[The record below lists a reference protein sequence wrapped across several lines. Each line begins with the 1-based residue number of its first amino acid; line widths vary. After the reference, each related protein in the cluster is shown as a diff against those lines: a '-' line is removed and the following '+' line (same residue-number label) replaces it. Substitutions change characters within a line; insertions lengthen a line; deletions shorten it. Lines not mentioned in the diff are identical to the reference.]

1 MTVGRSRAPG
11 DRGSEIVR
19 EHGVETTPRRAGAN
33 GDSHGPRPN
42 QRPAAPYTRN
52 LAKAAATRPLNPQD
66 VLLQV
71 HELVGQALGWSSA
84 AAEPRDAR
92 IELHTSD
99 RYSIAGKLLRSTR
112 REFILLTSG
121 RTDCTLEQLA
131 GSSRTGEELVRR
143 DVKVRHV
150 FTEHAFSRPSV
161 RAYASS
167 VADCGGTVRVFS
179 GPIQD
184 AIIVDQRMAVIWG
197 PPHADADACIT
208 VRGTIVLDCLV
219 GLANAVWRS
228 AMDLEVHQW
237 LHEDDDLTVKKILYM
252 LAEGAKDDVSA
263 RRLGM
268 SVRTYRRY
276 VADIMKRLGADSRF
290 EAGVRAVQLGVLD
303 TARTARPDPAL

>member
-1 MTVGRSRAPG
+1 M
-11 DRGSEIVR
+11 R
-19 EHGVETTPRRAGAN
+19 EHGVEITPRRAGVN
-33 GDSHGPRPN
+33 GDGHGPRPS
-42 QRPAAPYTRN
+42 PPYSRN
-52 LAKAAATRPLNPQD
+52 LAKAATHPPNLQD

-71 HELVGQALGWSSA
+71 HGLVGQALEWSSA
-84 AAEPRDAR
+84 ATEYRPDAR
-92 IELHTSD
+92 IELHPSG
-99 RYSIAGKLLRSTR
+99 RYSVAGKLLRSTR

-121 RTDCTLEQLA
+121 RTDCTVEQLA
-131 GSSRTGEELVRR
+131 ASRRTAEELLQR

-150 FTEHAFSRPSV
+150 FTEYAFSRPSV
-161 RAYASS
+161 RAYALS
-167 VADCGGTVRVFS
+167 VADGGGRVRVFS

-184 AIIVDQRMAVIWG
+184 AAIVDQRTAVIWG

-219 GLANAVWRS
+219 GLADAVWRS

-237 LHEDDDLTVKKILYM
+237 LHEDDDLTVKKILGM

-290 EAGVRAVQLGVLD
+290 EAGVRAVQFGVLG
-303 TARTARPDPAL
+303 TARTDLAV